1 MRNFTQ
7 RSFVDANINLAENVN
22 EELKGCSDILNGQL
36 DHHNLPLVSFTD
48 THIEDQEYLEGG
60 VSDQVGAYTD
70 GSRGPF
76 NGYYL
81 SKLPNAVTF
90 SFEDGE
96 IVSGWNQLVNLT
108 GATNPIVEMLL
119 DFYATEGMLKGSL
132 VLTGEKL
139 TDHFTTPTEPPSVIE
154 VGHQSYWEVA
164 VFANGVMI
172 ARSGA
177 IPPGVYTIDLP
188 FSTPIGNERV
198 TIEAKFAVYNTPP
211 IDALGYIWEY
221 RNLSFLYGALWCRN
235 ARR

>member
-7 RSFVDANINLAENVN
+7 RAFVDANINLAENIN
-22 EELKGCSDILNGQL
+22 EELKGSSEILNGQL
-36 DHHNLPLVSFTD
+36 DHHNLPLISFND
-48 THIEDQEYLEGG
+48 THIADQEYLEGG
-60 VSDQVGAYTD
+60 VSDQVGPYTD

-81 SKLPNAVTF
+81 SKLPSAVTF

-96 IVSGWNQLVNLT
+96 IVSGWNPLVNLT
-108 GATNPIVEMLL
+108 GASNPIVYMLL
-119 DFYATEGMLKGSL
+119 DFQATEGMIKGSL

-139 TDHFTTPTEPPSVIE
+139 TDNITKGEEPATIE
-154 VGHQSYWEVA
+154 VGHQSYWQVG
-164 VFANGVMI
+164 VFCNGVLI
-172 ARSGA
+172 AQSGA

-188 FSTPIGNERV
+188 FSTPIGNQQA

-211 IDALGYIWEY
+211 IEADDFIWQY
-221 RNLSFLYGALWCRN
+221 RNISFLYGALWARN